1 MELDRFKTA
10 WQEQPLEGA
19 AARPLEDIM
28 QDVHHRA
35 VRFDRVIWRR
45 DLLETLAGLFVI
57 GMFGYFAWVIP
68 SPIARVGAAIV
79 MIGCL
84 SIIARLYLSRNRHRA
99 SPDASAREFCA
110 VELKRLEE
118 QIRLLS
124 TVGWWY
130 LAPLLGGGAIF
141 VLGLGGVGSGSSR
154 DAGAAAGRGRVH
166 LPAEPHC
173 GAAAPAADARP
184 PRVDAGGACRG
195 RVSLRRHDP
204 GHFS

>member
-141 VLGLGGVGSGSSR
+141 VLGLGGSAV
-154 DAGAAAGRGRVH
+154 GRVAMLALLLAVGVFIYRLNRTAVQQH
-166 LPAEPHC
+166 LRPMRDHLAWTLEEL
-173 GAAAPAADARP
+173 AADESR
-184 PRVDAGGACRG
+184 
-195 RVSLRRHDP
+195 
-204 GHFS
+204 

>member
-141 VLGLGGVGSGSSR
+141 VLGLGGSAV
-154 DAGAAAGRGRVH
+154 GRVAMLALLLAVGVFIYRLNRSAVQQH
-166 LPAEPHC
+166 LRPMRDHLAWTLEEL
-173 GAAAPAADARP
+173 AADESR
-184 PRVDAGGACRG
+184 
-195 RVSLRRHDP
+195 
-204 GHFS
+204 